1 MPKVLKEIIGTSI
14 PDHTF
19 FFHLLTHRR
28 PVIILGAIIVI
39 PLCFARTMSTLS
51 WPSYL
56 TVCALV
62 MSVLFVL
69 IALFGGDTCS
79 GRFCHLDDVDKP
91 KYYWWTVQ
99 SLLAFCF
106 TYQHVNSYHLLFLF
120 IYLFIYFTNFF

>member
-1 MPKVLKEIIGTSI
+1 MPKILREIVGTSI
-14 PDHTF
+14 PDNTF

-28 PVIILGAIIVI
+28 PVIILGIIIVL

-69 IALFGGDTCS
+69 IALFSGDTCS
-79 GRFCHLDDVDKP
+79 GHFCHLDDVEHP
-91 KYYWWTVQ
+91 RYYWWTVQ

-106 TYQHVNSYHLLFLF
+106 TYQQVSHYFLIFCKLFCNLF
-120 IYLFIYFTNFF
+120 